1 MAFGYGIAKLVSL
14 AQKRISEL
22 RPTFGLI
29 GIVLLTAFLFLRA
42 LNWGDPNPWAP
53 QSQTLF
59 TSLSFV
65 NLEKYPPSIDFLLMT
80 LGIMFCCLAVAD
92 FSPSFITRFLVNLG
106 QVPLFFYLTHIVLIH
121 FLPFSLLLS
130 VLDTQNGFT
139 EDLVYSGLK
148 RSLGIRRTTAY
159 PGLGRFTLDTRN
171 RNALSGLPGLRPV
184 QTLP

>member
-22 RPTFGLI
+22 RPTFGVI
-29 GIVLLTAFLFLRA
+29 GIVLLTVFLLLRA
-42 LNWGDPNPWAP
+42 LNWGDPSPWAP

-59 TSLSFV
+59 TALSFV

-92 FSPSFITRFLVNLG
+92 FSPSFLTRFLVTLG

-121 FLPFSLLLS
+121 LLA
-130 VLDTQNGFT
+130 VLLAFICFGHAEWLYQGP
-139 EDLVYSGLK
+139 
-148 RSLGIRRTTAY
+148 GIFWSET
-159 PGLGRFTLDTRN
+159 
-171 RNALSGLPGLRPV
+171 LPGHPENYGLSLAWV
-184 QTLP
+184 GLLWVFVIATLYPACLAYGRYKR